1 MEEDDM
7 SQESGLCSRMM
18 ADLESVSPGLSEL
31 SVTERRY
38 IRKGSR
44 IKSQDSSSVSKSQV

>member
-1 MEEDDM
+1 M
-7 SQESGLCSRMM
+7 SQESGLCSKRT

-44 IKSQDSSSVSKSQV
+44 IKSQDSSSVSKSKVYHV

>member
-1 MEEDDM
+1 M
-7 SQESGLCSRMM
+7 SQESGLCSKRT

-44 IKSQDSSSVSKSQV
+44 IKSQNTSSVSESKV